1 MAKLGAAFRKK
12 RRKNE
17 RRIRRQA
24 KYEFFICGSALGAH
38 SGIYRHISHFLA
50 GTSAHTRGRSH
61 SYKHDRDAAL
71 FQMKEKPEL
80 VFSKG
85 RKSSP
90 GYI

>member
-1 MAKLGAAFRKK
+1 MNSLFAAVR
-12 RRKNE
+12 
-17 RRIRRQA
+17 
-24 KYEFFICGSALGAH
+24 SALTPVFIGTFLIFLPAH
-38 SGIYRHISHFLA
+38 PRTLEAARIL
-50 GTSAHTRGRSH
+50 T
-61 SYKHDRDAAL
+61 KHDRDAAL